1 MEARLEIMPD
11 YGIARRRMVEEQ
23 LVARGI
29 KNARILE
36 AFMTVPRHLFVD
48 PAVRSRAYDG
58 CSFPIGYNQT
68 ISQPFIQAAMMQYLE
83 IDSSDR
89 VLEIGTGSG
98 YQTAILSLIA
108 REVCSIERIDALSAA
123 AETVLKKIPTGRIR
137 LRSGDGSTGWSYY
150 APFDKIIVSAALSE
164 HPEELLSQLADGGC
178 LIAPVQDV
186 EEQLVLYSKKGEEIM
201 EQKLSRCSF
210 VPLLKGVG

>member
-1 MEARLEIMPD
+1 MTD

-29 KNARILE
+29 RDERIID
-36 AFMTVPRHLFVD
+36 AFLTVPRHLFLD

-58 CSFPIGYNQT
+58 CSFPIGFNQT
-68 ISQPFIQAAMMQYLE
+68 ISQPFIQAVMMQYLD
-83 IDSSDR
+83 IRSTDR

-108 REVCSIERIDALSAA
+108 REVCSIERIEALSEA
-123 AETVLKKIPTGRIR
+123 AEAVLKEIPTGRIR
-137 LRSGDGSTGWSYY
+137 LRAGDGSSGWPYY
-150 APFDKIIVSAALSE
+150 APYDRIIVSAAMSE
-164 HPEELLSQLADGGC
+164 YPDKLLSQLVDEGC

-186 EEQLVLYSKKGEEIM
+186 EEQLVLYRKKGSAIN

>member
-1 MEARLEIMPD
+1 MTD

-29 KNARILE
+29 RDERIIE
-36 AFMTVPRHLFVD
+36 AFLTVPRHLFLD

-68 ISQPFIQAAMMQYLE
+68 ISQPFIQAAMIQHLG
-83 IDSSDR
+83 IISSDR

-108 REVCSIERIDALSAA
+108 REVCSIERIEALSAS
-123 AETVLKKIPTGRIR
+123 AETVLKEIPTGRIR
-137 LRSGDGSTGWSYY
+137 LRAGDGSVGWPYY
-150 APFDKIIVSAALSE
+150 APFDKIIVSAAMSE
-164 HPEELLSQLADGGC
+164 RPEELLSQLADMGG

-186 EEQLVLYSKKGEEIM
+186 EEQLVLYSKKGEEIE

-210 VPLLKGVG
+210 VPFLKGVG

>member
-1 MEARLEIMPD
+1 MTD

-23 LVARGI
+23 LIARGI
-29 KNARILE
+29 RDERIIE
-36 AFMTVPRHLFVD
+36 AFLAVPRHLFLD
-48 PAVRSRAYDG
+48 PAVRARAYDG

-68 ISQPFIQAAMMQYLE
+68 ISQPFIQAAMMQHLG
-83 IDSSDR
+83 IKSSDR

-108 REVCSIERIDALSAA
+108 REVSSIERIEALSAS
-123 AETVLKKIPTGRIR
+123 AEAVLKEIPTGRIR
-137 LRSGDGSTGWSYY
+137 LKAGDGWAGWPYY
-150 APFDKIIVSAALSE
+150 APFDKIIVSAATNE
-164 HPEELLSQLADGGC
+164 RPEGLLAQLTPSGS

-186 EEQLVLYSKKGEEIM
+186 EEQLVLYRRRGDEFE

>member
-1 MEARLEIMPD
+1 MTD
-11 YGIARRRMVEEQ
+11 YGIARRRMVVEQ
-23 LVARGI
+23 LLARGI
-29 KNARILE
+29 RDERIIE
-36 AFMTVPRHLFVD
+36 AFLTVPRHLFVD

-68 ISQPFIQAAMMQYLE
+68 ISQPFIQAAMMQHLG
-83 IDSSDR
+83 IASTDR
-89 VLEIGTGSG
+89 ILEIGTGSG

-108 REVCSIERIDALSAA
+108 REVCSIERIEALSAA
-123 AETVLKKIPTGRIR
+123 AETVLKEIPTGRIR
-137 LRSGDGSTGWSYY
+137 LRAGDGSAGWPYY
-150 APFDKIIVSAALSE
+150 APFDKIIVSAAMSQR
-164 HPEELLSQLADGGC
+164 PEELMSQLADGGD

-186 EEQLVLYSKKGEEIM
+186 EEQLVLYSKKGEEIK

>member
-1 MEARLEIMPD
+1 MTD

-29 KNARILE
+29 RDERIIE
-36 AFMTVPRHLFVD
+36 AFLTVPRHLFVD

-68 ISQPFIQAAMMQYLE
+68 ISQPFIQAAMMQHLG
-83 IDSSDR
+83 IISTDR
-89 VLEIGTGSG
+89 ILEIGTGSG

-108 REVCSIERIDALSAA
+108 REICSIERIEALSAA

-137 LRSGDGSTGWSYY
+137 LRAGDGSAGWPYY
-150 APFDKIIVSAALSE
+150 APFDKIIVSAAMSE
-164 HPEELLSQLADGGC
+164 RPEELMSQLADGGY

-186 EEQLVLYSKKGEEIM
+186 EEQLVLYSKTGEDIK

>member
-1 MEARLEIMPD
+1 MTD
-11 YGIARRRMVEEQ
+11 YGIARRRMVEQQ
-23 LVARGI
+23 LVARGV
-29 KNARILE
+29 KNVRIIE
-36 AFMTVPRHLFVD
+36 AFLTVPRHLFLD

-68 ISQPFIQAAMMQYLE
+68 ISQPFIQAVMMQYLE
-83 IDSSDR
+83 IESSDR

-108 REVCSIERIDALSAA
+108 REVCSIERIEALSKA
-123 AETVLKKIPTGRIR
+123 AESVLTEIPTGRIR
-137 LRSGDGSTGWSYY
+137 LRAGDGSVGWPYY
-150 APFDKIIVSAALSE
+150 APFDKIIVSAAMNE
-164 HPEELLSQLADGGC
+164 HPEELLSQLADNGC

-186 EEQLVLYSKKGEEIM
+186 EEQLVLYRKKGKEIM

>member
-1 MEARLEIMPD
+1 MTD

-29 KNARILE
+29 RDERIIE
-36 AFMTVPRHLFVD
+36 AFLTVPRHLFLD

-58 CSFPIGYNQT
+58 CSFPIGYSQT
-68 ISQPFIQAAMMQYLE
+68 ISQPFIQAAMMQHLG
-83 IDSSDR
+83 IKSTDR

-108 REVCSIERIDALSAA
+108 REVCSIERIEALSKS
-123 AETVLKKIPTGRIR
+123 AEAVLKEIPTGRIR
-137 LRSGDGSTGWSYY
+137 LKAGDGSAGWPYY
-150 APFDKIIVSAALSE
+150 APFDKIIVSAATNE
-164 HPEELLSQLADGGC
+164 RPDGLLAQLTSNGN
-178 LIAPVQDV
+178 LIAPVQEV
-186 EEQLVLYSKKGEEIM
+186 EEQLVLYTRRGDEFE

>member
-1 MEARLEIMPD
+1 MTD

-29 KNARILE
+29 RNERIIE
-36 AFMTVPRHLFVD
+36 AFLTVPRHLFLD

-68 ISQPFIQAAMMQYLE
+68 ISQPFIQAVMMQYLD
-83 IDSSDR
+83 IRSTDR

-108 REVCSIERIDALSAA
+108 REVCSIERIEALSEA
-123 AETVLKKIPTGRIR
+123 AEAVLKKIPTGRIR
-137 LRSGDGSTGWSYY
+137 LKAGDGSAGWPYY
-150 APFDKIIVSAALSE
+150 APFDKIIVSASMSE
-164 HPEELLSQLADGGC
+164 YPEKLLSQLADGGC

-186 EEQLVLYSKKGEEIM
+186 EEQLVLYRKRGSAIEE
-201 EQKLSRCSF
+201 EKLSRCSF

>member
-1 MEARLEIMPD
+1 MTD

-29 KNARILE
+29 RDERIIE
-36 AFMTVPRHLFVD
+36 AFLTVPRHLFVD

-68 ISQPFIQAAMMQYLE
+68 ISQPFIQAAMMQHLG
-83 IDSSDR
+83 IISTDR
-89 VLEIGTGSG
+89 ILEIGTGSG

-108 REVCSIERIDALSAA
+108 REVCSIERIEALSAA
-123 AETVLKKIPTGRIR
+123 AETVLKEIPTGRIR
-137 LRSGDGSTGWSYY
+137 LRAGDGSAGWPYY
-150 APFDKIIVSAALSE
+150 APFDKIIVSAAMSE
-164 HPEELLSQLADGGC
+164 RPEELISQLADGGD
-178 LIAPVQDV
+178 LIAPVQNV
-186 EEQLVLYSKKGEEIM
+186 EEQLVLYSKKGEDIQE
-201 EQKLSRCSF
+201 EKLSRCSF

>member
-1 MEARLEIMPD
+1 MTD

-29 KNARILE
+29 RDERIIE
-36 AFMTVPRHLFVD
+36 AFLTVPRHLFVD

-68 ISQPFIQAAMMQYLE
+68 ISQPFIQAAMMQHLGVA
-83 IDSSDR
+83 STDR
-89 VLEIGTGSG
+89 ILEIGTGSG

-108 REVCSIERIDALSAA
+108 REVCSIERIEALSAA

-137 LRSGDGSTGWSYY
+137 LRAGDGSAGWPYY
-150 APFDKIIVSAALSE
+150 APFDKIIVSAAMSE
-164 HPEELLSQLADGGC
+164 RPEELMSQLADGGD

-186 EEQLVLYSKKGEEIM
+186 EEQLVLYSKTGEDIKEA
-201 EQKLSRCSF
+201 
-210 VPLLKGVG
+210 LK

>member
-1 MEARLEIMPD
+1 MID

-29 KNARILE
+29 RNERIIE
-36 AFMTVPRHLFVD
+36 AFLAVPRHLFLD

-68 ISQPFIQAAMMQYLE
+68 ISQPFIQAAMMQHLD
-83 IDSSDR
+83 IKGTDR

-98 YQTAILSLIA
+98 YQTAILSLIS
-108 REVCSIERIDALSAA
+108 REVCSIERIEALSKS
-123 AETVLKKIPTGRIR
+123 AETVLKEIPTGRIR
-137 LRSGDGSTGWSYY
+137 LKAGDGSAGWPYY
-150 APFDKIIVSAALSE
+150 APFDKIIVSAATDERPEGLLAQLS
-164 HPEELLSQLADGGC
+164 PAGI

-186 EEQLVLYSKKGEEIM
+186 EEQLVLYTRKGDEFE

>member
-1 MEARLEIMPD
+1 MTD

-23 LVARGI
+23 LIARGI
-29 KNARILE
+29 RDERIIE
-36 AFMTVPRHLFVD
+36 AFLTVPRHLFVD
-48 PAVRSRAYDG
+48 PAVRTRAYDG

-68 ISQPFIQAAMMQYLE
+68 ISQPFIQAAMMQHLD
-83 IDSSDR
+83 IQSTDR
-89 VLEIGTGSG
+89 ILEIGTGSG

-108 REVCSIERIDALSAA
+108 REVCSIERIEALSAA
-123 AETVLKKIPTGRIR
+123 AEVVLTEIPTGRIR
-137 LRSGDGSTGWSYY
+137 LKAGDGSAGWPYY
-150 APFDKIIVSAALSE
+150 APFDKIIVSAATAE
-164 HPEELLSQLADGGC
+164 RPAELLSQLAGNGC

-186 EEQLVLYSKKGEEIM
+186 EEQLVLYRRRGDEFE

>member
-1 MEARLEIMPD
+1 MTD

-29 KNARILE
+29 RDERIIE
-36 AFMTVPRHLFVD
+36 AFLTVPRHLFVD

-68 ISQPFIQAAMMQYLE
+68 ISQPFIQAAMMQHLG
-83 IDSSDR
+83 IISTDR
-89 VLEIGTGSG
+89 ILEIGTGSG

-108 REVCSIERIDALSAA
+108 REVCSIERIEALSAA
-123 AETVLKKIPTGRIR
+123 AETVLKEIPTGRIR
-137 LRSGDGSTGWSYY
+137 LRAEDGSAGWPYY
-150 APFDKIIVSAALSE
+150 APFDKIIVSAAMSE
-164 HPEELLSQLADGGC
+164 RPEELISQLADGGD
-178 LIAPVQDV
+178 LIAPVQNV
-186 EEQLVLYSKKGEEIM
+186 EEQLVLYSKKGEDIQE
-201 EQKLSRCSF
+201 EKLSRCSF

>member
-1 MEARLEIMPD
+1 MTD

-23 LVARGI
+23 LVARNI
-29 KNARILE
+29 RDERIVE
-36 AFMTVPRHLFVD
+36 AFLTVPRHLFVD

-68 ISQPFIQAAMMQYLE
+68 ISQPFIQAAMMQHLG
-83 IDSSDR
+83 INSTDR

-108 REVCSIERIDALSAA
+108 REVCSIERIEALSAA
-123 AETVLKKIPTGRIR
+123 AETVLKGIPTGKIR
-137 LRSGDGSTGWSYY
+137 LRAGDGSAGWPYY
-150 APFDKIIVSAALSE
+150 VPFDKIIVSAAMSE
-164 HPEELLSQLADGGC
+164 RPEELLSQLADGGG
-178 LIAPVQDV
+178 LIAPVQDL
-186 EEQLVLYSKKGEEIM
+186 EEQLVLYSKKGEAIKEL
-201 EQKLSRCSF
+201 KLSRCSF

>member
-1 MEARLEIMPD
+1 MTD

-29 KNARILE
+29 RDERIIE
-36 AFMTVPRHLFVD
+36 AFLTVPRHLFVD
-48 PAVRSRAYDG
+48 PAIRSRAYDG

-68 ISQPFIQAAMMQYLE
+68 ISQPFIQAAMMQHLG
-83 IDSSDR
+83 IASTDR
-89 VLEIGTGSG
+89 ILEIGTGSG

-108 REVCSIERIDALSAA
+108 REICSIERIEALSAA

-137 LRSGDGSTGWSYY
+137 LRAGDGSAGWPYY
-150 APFDKIIVSAALSE
+150 APFDKIIVSAAMSE
-164 HPEELLSQLADGGC
+164 RPEELMSQLADGGY

-186 EEQLVLYSKKGEEIM
+186 EEQLVLYSKTGEDIK

>member
-1 MEARLEIMPD
+1 MTD

-29 KNARILE
+29 RDERIID
-36 AFMTVPRHLFVD
+36 AFLAVPRHLFVD

-68 ISQPFIQAAMMQYLE
+68 ISQPFIQAAMMQHLG
-83 IDSSDR
+83 IKSTDR

-98 YQTAILSLIA
+98 YQTAILSMIA
-108 REVCSIERIDALSAA
+108 REVCSIERIEALSAA
-123 AETVLKKIPTGRIR
+123 AEAVLKDIPTGRIR
-137 LRSGDGSTGWSYY
+137 LRAGDGSAGWPYY
-150 APFDKIIVSAALSE
+150 APFDKIIVSAAMSKCS
-164 HPEELLSQLADGGC
+164 EELLSQLADGGG

-186 EEQLVLYSKKGEEIM
+186 EEQLVLYSKKGEAIE
-201 EQKLSRCSF
+201 ELKLSRCSF

>member
-1 MEARLEIMPD
+1 MTD

-29 KNARILE
+29 RDERIIE
-36 AFMTVPRHLFVD
+36 AFLTVPRHLFVD

-68 ISQPFIQAAMMQYLE
+68 ISQPFIQAAMMQHLG
-83 IDSSDR
+83 IISTDR
-89 VLEIGTGSG
+89 ILEIGTGSG

-108 REVCSIERIDALSAA
+108 REVCSIERIEALSAA
-123 AETVLKKIPTGRIR
+123 AETVLKEIPTGRIR
-137 LRSGDGSTGWSYY
+137 LRAEDGSAGWPYY
-150 APFDKIIVSAALSE
+150 APFDKIIVSAAMSE
-164 HPEELLSQLADGGC
+164 RPEELISQLADGGD

-186 EEQLVLYSKKGEEIM
+186 EEQLVLYSKKGEDIQE
-201 EQKLSRCSF
+201 EKLSRCSF

>member
-1 MEARLEIMPD
+1 MTD
-11 YGIARRRMVEEQ
+11 YVIARRRMVEEQ

-29 KNARILE
+29 KDTRIIE
-36 AFMTVPRHLFVD
+36 AFLSVPRHLFID
-48 PAVRSRAYDG
+48 PAVRSRAYEG

-68 ISQPFIQAAMMQYLE
+68 ISQPFIQAVMMQYLGIE
-83 IDSSDR
+83 GSDR
-89 VLEIGTGSG
+89 ILEIGTGSG

-108 REVCSIERIDALSAA
+108 REVCSIERIEALSAA
-123 AETVLKKIPTGRIR
+123 AEAVLKEIPTGRIR
-137 LRSGDGSTGWSYY
+137 LRSGDGSIGWSYY
-150 APFDKIIVSAALSE
+150 APFNKIIVSAAMNE
-164 HPEELLSQLADGGC
+164 HPEELLSQLTAGGC

-186 EEQLVLYSKKGEEIM
+186 EEQLVLYRKKGDEIV

>member
-1 MEARLEIMPD
+1 MTD
-11 YGIARRRMVEEQ
+11 YGIARRRMVAEQ
-23 LVARGI
+23 LLARGI
-29 KNARILE
+29 RDERIIE
-36 AFMTVPRHLFVD
+36 AFLTVPRHLFVD

-68 ISQPFIQAAMMQYLE
+68 ISQPFIQAAMMQHLG
-83 IDSSDR
+83 IASTDR
-89 VLEIGTGSG
+89 ILEIGTGSG

-108 REVCSIERIDALSAA
+108 REVCSIERIEALSAA
-123 AETVLKKIPTGRIR
+123 AETVLKEIPTGRIR
-137 LRSGDGSTGWSYY
+137 LRAGDGSAGWPYY
-150 APFDKIIVSAALSE
+150 APFDKIIVSAAMSQR
-164 HPEELLSQLADGGC
+164 PEELMSQLADGGD

-186 EEQLVLYSKKGEEIM
+186 EEQLVLYSKKGEEIK

>member
-1 MEARLEIMPD
+1 MTD

-29 KNARILE
+29 RDERIIE
-36 AFMTVPRHLFVD
+36 AFLTVPRHLFLD

-68 ISQPFIQAAMMQYLE
+68 ISQPFIQAAMMQHLG
-83 IDSSDR
+83 IKSTDR

-98 YQTAILSLIA
+98 YQTAILSLIS
-108 REVCSIERIDALSAA
+108 REVCSIERIEALSVA
-123 AETVLKKIPTGRIR
+123 AEAVLTEIPTGRIR
-137 LRSGDGSTGWSYY
+137 LKAGDGSTGWPYY
-150 APFDKIIVSAALSE
+150 SPFDKIIVSAATNE
-164 HPEELLSQLADGGC
+164 RPEELLSQLTEMGC
-178 LIAPVQDV
+178 LIAPVQDI
-186 EEQLVLYSKKGEEIM
+186 EEQLVLYNKRGEEIE

>member
-1 MEARLEIMPD
+1 MTD

-23 LVARGI
+23 LIARGI
-29 KNARILE
+29 KNVRIIE
-36 AFMTVPRHLFVD
+36 AFLTVPRHMFVD
-48 PAVRSRAYDG
+48 PAVRSRSYDG

-68 ISQPFIQAAMMQYLE
+68 ISQPFIQAAMMQYLD

-108 REVCSIERIDALSAA
+108 REVCSIERIEALSAA
-123 AETVLKKIPTGRIR
+123 AETVLKEIPTGRIR
-137 LRSGDGSTGWSYY
+137 LRSGDGSTGWPYY
-150 APFDKIIVSAALSE
+150 APFDKIIVSAVMSE
-164 HPEELLSQLADGGC
+164 YPHVLLSQLAAGGC
-178 LIAPVQDV
+178 LIAPVQEL
-186 EEQLVLYSKKGEEIM
+186 EEQLVLYRKKGEEIE